1 MTISK
6 KGVAAFL
13 VLAGVGA
20 GAAYQIR
27 EAYQKKAFAGK
38 KSKKGG
44 GGRMVTIT
52 VERARTGLVNE
63 EILITGA
70 LRPKEQVDV
79 MPQATG
85 RITTLKWQ
93 VGDTV
98 NRGALIAELEDA
110 ELRQQVNRA
119 RAALEVTRASLAQR
133 QAELENAKADIRRA
147 QNLHEQKL
155 IARQEFESRQTAFR
169 VVEAQVQ
176 FTRAQERQAQAELN
190 ELQIRL
196 AQSKI
201 YAPMAGVI
209 ARRYVDVGALVNP
222 SNPIVNLVN
231 LSTMVTMANV
241 PEREIGKLR
250 VGTRALVH
258 VDAFGEQRFTG
269 RIARIAPVLDPATRT
284 ATVEVEIPNPTGGLK
299 AEMFARVT
307 LDLATQ
313 RQAVLIPREAL
324 VYRGQQA
331 GVYVMQDKRPIFRT
345 IETGLTRGDDVEVLA
360 NLQPGATIVTRGATM
375 LNEGD
380 QVRIAPMS
388 ERKTAADTSSASTKT
403 RP

>member
-27 EAYQKKAFAGK
+27 EAYQKKALAGK

-331 GVYVMQDKRPIFRT
+331 GVYVMQDQRPIFRT

>member
-1 MTISK
+1 MRISR
-6 KGVAAFL
+6 KGVATFL
-13 VLAGVGA
+13 VLSCIAA
-20 GAAYQIR
+20 GAAYQIHQ
-27 EAYQKKAFAGK
+27 AYQRKAAADTKGK
-38 KSKKGG
+38 KGSP
-44 GGRMVTIT
+44 GRMVTVT
-52 VERARTGLVNE
+52 LDQARTGLINE

-85 RITTLKWQ
+85 RITSLRWQ

-98 NRGALIAELEDA
+98 RKGELIAELEDA

-119 RAALEVTRASLAQR
+119 RAALEVTRASLVQR
-133 QAELENAKADIRRA
+133 RAELENAKADIRRA
-147 QNLHEQKL
+147 QNLHEEKL

-176 FTRAQERQAQAELN
+176 FTLAQERQAQAELN
-190 ELQIRL
+190 ELEIRL

-222 SNPIVNLVN
+222 SNPIVNIVN

-241 PEREIGKLR
+241 PEREVGKLR
-250 VGTRALVH
+250 VGNRALVQ
-258 VDAFGEQRFTG
+258 VDAFGVERFTG
-269 RIARIAPVLDPATRT
+269 RIARISPVLDPATRT

-307 LDLATQ
+307 LDLASQ
-313 RQAVLIPREAL
+313 REAVLIPREAL

-331 GVYVMQDKRPIFRT
+331 GVYVMQDKRPVFRT

-360 NLQPGATIVTRGATM
+360 NLQAGATIVTRGATM

-380 QVRIAPMS
+380 QIRIAPMS
-388 ERKTAADTSSASTKT
+388 ERRTAADTSTQLTAN
-403 RP
+403 

>member
-1 MTISK
+1 
-6 KGVAAFL
+6 
-13 VLAGVGA
+13 
-20 GAAYQIR
+20 
-27 EAYQKKAFAGK
+27 
-38 KSKKGG
+38 
-44 GGRMVTIT
+44 
-52 VERARTGLVNE
+52 
-63 EILITGA
+63 
-70 LRPKEQVDV
+70 
-79 MPQATG
+79 
-85 RITTLKWQ
+85 
-93 VGDTV
+93 
-98 NRGALIAELEDA
+98 
-110 ELRQQVNRA
+110 VNRA